1 MNLLELRGLSR
12 ADVEGWLEAARAVRG
27 GDPATL
33 RRKHVGRRV
42 ALLFFEASTR
52 TRFSFEAAAQG
63 LGADVLAF
71 SAAASSTTKGE
82 SMLDTARLLVAVGAE
97 VLVVRDTAVGAPRH
111 LADRLGVAV
120 INAGDGTHEH
130 PTQGLL
136 DALTLVD
143 ALGPLDGKVVAIV
156 GDIRH
161 SRVARSALAALTALG
176 ATVRLCGPAPL
187 LPAGLAGSKV
197 VLAATIDEAIAG
209 ADAVM
214 MLRIQRERASGPTF
228 SSVEAYRR
236 GWALT
241 EARAATLPPH
251 TVVLHPAP
259 MNRGVEIDDV
269 VADGPRSR
277 ILDQQRNG
285 VWVRMAALDRAW
297 RAT

>member
-1 MNLLELRGLSR
+1 MNLLQLRGLSR
-12 ADVEGWLEAARAVRG
+12 AGLEDWLEAARAMRG
-27 GDPATL
+27 GDPVAL
-33 RRKHVGRRV
+33 RQKHVGRKV
-42 ALLFFEASTR
+42 ALLFFEPSTR

-71 SAAASSTTKGE
+71 SAATSSTTKGE
-82 SMLDTARLLVAVGAE
+82 SMLDTARLLVAVGAG
-97 VLVVRDTAVGAPRH
+97 VLVVRDTAVGAPQH

-161 SRVARSALAALTALG
+161 SRVARSALAALTVLG
-176 ATVRLCGPAPL
+176 ATVRLSGPPPL
-187 LPAGLAGSKV
+187 LPSGLVRPGVALS
-197 VLAATIDEAIAG
+197 ATIDEAIEG
-209 ADAVM
+209 VDAVM
-214 MLRIQRERASGPTF
+214 MLRVQRERASGPSF
-228 SSVEAYRR
+228 ASVEAYRR

-241 EARAATLPPH
+241 EARAATLLPH
-251 TVVLHPAP
+251 CVVLHPAP